1 VSDETIH
8 RAALFF
14 MVAVGAVAANLWA
27 QHEHAP
33 APPRTADPTLAQWVA
48 DKDARVSELI
58 GRRVMNPN
66 GQDLGEV
73 EDVLATAGRGERP
86 VAVLSIG
93 GALDAGDEWRAAPL
107 DQLRFAPDNERLL
120 LDKTAAELRSEPSF
134 DYVPMIGERSHQQG
148 VRAPNTANSVNRL
161 LGATVVE

>member
-33 APPRTADPTLAQWVA
+33 APPRTADPTLAQWFA

-73 EDVLATAGRGERP
+73 EDVLATAVRGERRWTP
-86 VAVLSIG
+86 ATNGVP
-93 GALDAGDEWRAAPL
+93 R
-107 DQLRFAPDNERLL
+107 
-120 LDKTAAELRSEPSF
+120 RSTNCVSRPTTKGCCSTR
-134 DYVPMIGERSHQQG
+134 PRRS
-148 VRAPNTANSVNRL
+148 
-161 LGATVVE
+161 